1 MRDIVPSGMESNK
14 SRQGAS
20 VPWMKRVAWA
30 GVCAVLLI
38 VALGQPVSA
47 EVKARATP
55 MSVAAAA
62 DPACPNCPAPEPC
75 PGCWQPP
82 LEARWQYQ
90 LQAKPG
96 IADDTGGIDVGIC
109 SAPAGGGT
117 CVTPEVFDIDLYV
130 DTNVAGEGN
139 FVVNTAAVEAIH
151 DAGGHVICYLDAGDA
166 ETYRPDY
173 QRFVDFDEACGGC
186 LIGNPFSEVFP
197 DEFFLNIDNDQGQ
210 RSFILRV
217 NRDRVRKCAA
227 AGFDAVEWDIID
239 TFEDPHSGFRI
250 SYRSQLMFN
259 THLANMAHHFG
270 LSVAMK
276 NDPSQVKDLLPYFDF
291 AIVEECFQYRFCS
304 GDPAPG
310 EVAFVQAGKAVFE
323 VEYRLTRD
331 EFCDEATGLGFNSIK
346 KSPNYSLFATP
357 YHPCR

>member
-1 MRDIVPSGMESNK
+1 MKRLACTALCAVVVSSAFVQPVAVASATPTHL
-14 SRQGAS
+14 AS
-20 VPWMKRVAWA
+20 VT
-30 GVCAVLLI
+30 G
-38 VALGQPVSA
+38 
-47 EVKARATP
+47 T
-55 MSVAAAA
+55 
-62 DPACPNCPAPEPC
+62 DPACSNCPAPEPC

-96 IADDTGGIDVGIC
+96 VADDTGGIAVDIC
-109 SAPAGGGT
+109 ATPAAGSD
-117 CVTPEVFDIDLYV
+117 CVTPGVFDIDLYV
-130 DTNVAGEGN
+130 DTKVSGVGN
-139 FVVNTAAVEAIH
+139 FVVDTAAVDAIH
-151 DAGGHVICYLDAGDA
+151 AAGGHAICYLDAGDA

-186 LIGNPFSEVFP
+186 LIGNPFSVVFP
-197 DEFFLNIDNDQGQ
+197 DEFFLNINNDQGQ
-210 RSFILRV
+210 RAFILKV
-217 NRDRVRKCAA
+217 NRDRVKKCAA

-239 TFEDPHSGFRI
+239 TYEDSHSGFHI

-259 THLANMAHHFG
+259 TRLANLAHRYG
-270 LSVAMK
+270 MSVAMK
-276 NDPSQVKDLLPYFDF
+276 NDPSQVKGLLPYFDF
-291 AIVEECFQYRFCS
+291 AIVEQCFQYHFCS

-331 EFCDEATGLGFNSIK
+331 EFCDQADALGINAIK
-346 KSPNYSLFATP
+346 KSRNFSLFATP